1 MKIYKFHFIE
11 KESDITIISESKNAI
26 LRAKNEFHLHRRI
39 LERYLIKHKEFLT
52 SFSPVKVQ
60 TDYDIINLMV
70 KVALLCDVGPMATVA
85 GAFADLMLKIM
96 KSKNDDFE
104 TAKIALIENGGE
116 IANDSE
122 KTMKIALFAG
132 NNELNLNIGFLIEKK
147 DCPIGIATSSATIG
161 HAISLGQA
169 DAVTIF
175 AENATI
181 ADGAATKI
189 GNIVKGEDIEKSIK
203 NGLDI
208 VDDLEDIRGVFI
220 SRKDKIG
227 ITGNIPQMVKIE
239 GTKELILKN
248 KIEYFLPGNFE
259 IFK

>member
-1 MKIYKFHFIE
+1 VKIYKFHFIE
-11 KESDITIISESKNAI
+11 KESDIIVISESKNAI
-26 LRAKNEFHLHRRI
+26 LRAKNEFYLHRRI
-39 LERYLIKHKEFLT
+39 LEKYIIDHKEFLT

-60 TDYDIINLMV
+60 TDYEIINLMAQ
-70 KVALLCDVGPMATVA
+70 VALLCDIGPMATVA
-85 GAFADLMLKIM
+85 GAFADLMLKTM
-96 KSKNDDFE
+96 KSKNNDFDV
-104 TAKIALIENGGE
+104 AKIALIENGGE

-132 NNELNLNIGFLIEKK
+132 NNELNLNLGFLIEKK

-175 AENATI
+175 AKNATI

-189 GNIVKGEDIEKSIK
+189 GNVVKGADIERSIK
-203 NGLDI
+203 KGLD
-208 VDDLEDIRGVFI
+208 VADDLEDIRGVFI

-227 ITGNIPQMVKIE
+227 ITGTIPQMVKIE
-239 GTKELILKN
+239 GTNELVLKN